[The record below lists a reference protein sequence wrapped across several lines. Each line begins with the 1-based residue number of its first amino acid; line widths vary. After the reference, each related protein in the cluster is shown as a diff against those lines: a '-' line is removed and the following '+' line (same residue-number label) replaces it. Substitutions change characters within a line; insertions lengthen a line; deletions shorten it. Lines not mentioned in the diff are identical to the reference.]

1 MGLQLGE
8 EGWLLSDSPEGAG
21 ASFLPFPRSL
31 SLTCREPRVSVL
43 CFNPLPTSPPCTLRA
58 RDASIPD
65 LLAALALQVLPLE
78 ASVSSERLARSLI
91 SG

>member
-8 EGWLLSDSPEGAG
+8 EGWLLSDSPGGAG
-21 ASFLPFPRSL
+21 ASALPFPRSP
-31 SLTCREPRVSVL
+31 TCREPRMSVL
-43 CFNPLPTSPPCTLRA
+43 CFNPLPTSPPCALSA

-91 SG
+91 SD